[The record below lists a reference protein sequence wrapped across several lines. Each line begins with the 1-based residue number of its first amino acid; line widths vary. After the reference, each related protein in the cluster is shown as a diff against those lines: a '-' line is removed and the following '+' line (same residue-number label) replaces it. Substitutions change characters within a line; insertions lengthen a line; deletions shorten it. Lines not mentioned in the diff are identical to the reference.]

1 MTIRRLTQSFRPEVA
16 RALPWLLAQR
26 FIGNVGIRFAYTFL
40 PAIARGTGLS
50 IESVS
55 RILGGRDLMALV
67 SPGIGRAADRSG
79 TGRVLT
85 VASAVTA
92 AGLLLSVLGPTGFLV
107 GALVFGVGK
116 IGFDVTMNAWIAD
129 EVAYERRGKVSGLIE
144 LSWAGAALIGLPIC
158 GLLITQFGWRAPFLV
173 LGLLSLPLAFGLN
186 RADADGHAE
195 SGPRKRPRIT
205 GQVLLALGAVFG
217 LTASSQLLMVGHG
230 LWLEDGY
237 GFDAA
242 EVGFAIVSV
251 GIIEAIASL
260 ASSSVADRLGKRWS
274 MAAGSSLLLFCT
286 IGLALEPVPSL
297 PIGLGLLAGAFLGF
311 EFAFVSS
318 LPLISEL
325 DPEAR
330 AEMIG
335 ITLGASTVV
344 RAIGSVVGAWLYVRH
359 GFGTLMTVS
368 AGAAAIAFVL
378 AATAVREP
386 VPTDRSEMM
395 LQ

>member
-1 MTIRRLTQSFRPEVA
+1 MTTRRLSQSFRPEVA

-26 FIGNVGIRFAYTFL
+26 FIGNVGIRFVYTFL
-40 PAIARGTGLS
+40 PAIVRGTGLS

-55 RILGGRDLMALV
+55 RILSGRDLMALV
-67 SPGIGRAADRSG
+67 SPRIGRAADRSG
-79 TGRVLT
+79 SSRVLT
-85 VASAVTA
+85 VAAIASG

-107 GALVFGVGK
+107 GALLFGLGK

-129 EVAYERRGKVSGLIE
+129 EVAYERRGRVSGLIE

-158 GLLITQFGWRAPFLV
+158 GLLIDQFGWRAPFLA

-186 RADADGHAE
+186 RAE
-195 SGPRKRPRIT
+195 IT
-205 GQVLLALGAVFG
+205 GGSEPGHRNRPHVTRQVLVSLCAVFG

-230 LWLEDGY
+230 LWLEESY

-242 EVGFAIVSV
+242 EVGFAIVTV
-251 GIIEAIASL
+251 GVIEAIASL
-260 ASSSVADRLGKRWS
+260 ASSSITDRLGKRWS
-274 MAAGSSLLLFCT
+274 MAFGSSLLLVCT
-286 IGLALEPVPSL
+286 LGLALEPSPPL

-344 RAIGSVVGAWLYVRH
+344 RAIGSVIGAWLYVRH

-386 VPTDRSEMM
+386 VPTHHSEKM